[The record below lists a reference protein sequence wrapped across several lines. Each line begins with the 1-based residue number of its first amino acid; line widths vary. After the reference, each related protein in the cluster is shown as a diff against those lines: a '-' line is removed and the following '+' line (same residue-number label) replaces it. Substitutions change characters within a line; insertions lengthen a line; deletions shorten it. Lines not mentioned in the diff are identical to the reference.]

1 MTDETASANEG
12 NELRFTRIFDAP
24 RALVFRCM
32 VEPDHLTHFW
42 GPTGMH
48 APLERITV
56 EARPGGVFE
65 IVMVRD
71 DGAGEHTLRAVYD
84 VVDEPEVLAWTEVDT
99 GARVRTEFIELDPGR
114 TEIRIHQTRV
124 PDAFMAT
131 EAQAGFKSS
140 LDRFAAHLGRLQHDK
155 GERISES
162 SQGGPS

>member
-1 MTDETASANEG
+1 
-12 NELRFTRIFDAP
+12 
-24 RALVFRCM
+24 
-32 VEPDHLTHFW
+32 
-42 GPTGMH
+42 
-48 APLERITV
+48 
-56 EARPGGVFE
+56 
-65 IVMVRD
+65 MVRD
-71 DGAGEHTLRAVYD
+71 DGAGEHTPRAVYD

-99 GARVRTEFIELDPGR
+99 GARVRTEFIELDPER

-155 GERISES
+155 GERISGS